1 MRGEAARAGIAAED
15 GEDAGERDESLAE
28 HAAGG
33 RAGGGGGRGGK
44 GGANTVGEPEPAEF
58 VVPVDGFDRVFE
70 GTVSISGGRER
81 ERRVGVMGRMWSIN
95 WCMIRSIDRC
105 FL

>member
-1 MRGEAARAGIAAED
+1 MRGEAARAGAAAED

-33 RAGGGGGRGGK
+33 RDGGGGGGND
-44 GGANTVGEPEPAEF
+44 GADAVGEPEPAEF

-70 GTVSISGGRER
+70 GTVPISGGRRR
-81 ERRVGVMGRMWSIN
+81 ERRRVMGRMWSTN
-95 WCMIRSIDRC
+95 WCMIRSIDRRS
-105 FL
+105 L

>member
-1 MRGEAARAGIAAED
+1 MRGASARAGIDAED

-33 RAGGGGGRGGK
+33 RDGGGGGGK
-44 GGANTVGEPEPAEF
+44 GGANAVGEPEPAEF

-70 GTVSISGGRER
+70 GTVSISGGRMR
-81 ERRVGVMGRMWSIN
+81 ERGVRVMGRMWSIS
-95 WCMIRSIDRC
+95 WCTIRSIDRRS
-105 FL
+105 L